1 MVRIPHFSNN
11 FHITNR
17 YIHRTTELSIITKAP
32 NNNNTKQQNKL
43 HTVQT
48 LFNLL
53 QSSSIHIARIQAIYM
68 QFWCRRILDRCHA
81 DSFCQFEKSINN
93 LFFQIILSIRKQFVR
108 MVNYSCALA
117 ALDQWLPVV
126 LLCAFNILMETF
138 K

>member
-11 FHITNR
+11 FRITNR

-53 QSSSIHIARIQAIYM
+53 QSSSIHIARIQAM
-68 QFWCRRILDRCHA
+68 H
-81 DSFCQFEKSINN
+81 
-93 LFFQIILSIRKQFVR
+93 
-108 MVNYSCALA
+108 
-117 ALDQWLPVV
+117 VV
-126 LLCAFNILMETF
+126 LV
-138 K
+138 